1 MACACCDATVRLHV
15 GVDGD
20 ARAAP
25 LTFFVDEL
33 LGLVFR
39 VDVSGGLPAACEV
52 AVACRCNAPVVSG
65 RVPPDITPWS
75 GGRAGEPRARLLLL
89 AAPKALATKFRR
101 LPGAPQRAAF
111 RTAQIPC

>member
-75 GGRAGEPRARLLLL
+75 GGRAGDRDALDCHWRRQKPSRRSSDDSLGRRGEPR
-89 AAPKALATKFRR
+89 FGR
-101 LPGAPQRAAF
+101 LPF
-111 RTAQIPC
+111 